1 MAAFEYQ
8 ALTAAGKKKKGVVEA
23 ESLRHARQVLR
34 EQGLIATSVAQV
46 SEKDKKVSSLL
57 GGPGMSSKELTL
69 FTRQMATLVQAA
81 MPLEEVLQAVAAQSE
96 RPKVKSLLLAVRSK
110 VLEGHTLADS
120 MAEFPNAFPEMYR
133 ATVAAGEHAGHL
145 GLVLN
150 ELADYTENK
159 EQSRQKIQLALLYPG
174 LLTFASI
181 GIVSFLLA
189 VVVPDVVKV
198 FTRTGNELPPLTAGL
213 IAVSDFLNQY
223 GLVVVLLLCCGFL
236 LFSSAYRKPAFRK
249 SVDHWI
255 VDFPLS
261 RKISRGLNAAR
272 FAGTLSILSRSG
284 VPLVEGLAIAGSVM
298 PNYYL
303 RDQITQVAQKV
314 KEGTSL
320 FTALESIGRFPPMML
335 YMIASGER
343 SGELDSMLNRAAKQ
357 QQQSLEALMAT
368 VVGLF
373 EPVVLIVMGGVVMTI
388 VLAILLP
395 IMNMNQLIG

>member
-8 ALTAAGKKKKGVVEA
+8 ALNTSGKKKKGVIEA
-23 ESLRHARQVLR
+23 ESPRHARQLLR
-34 EQGLIATSVAQV
+34 EQGLIATSVAQAA
-46 SEKDKKVSSLL
+46 EKEKKVGGFL

-69 FTRQMATLVQAA
+69 CTRQMATLIQAA
-81 MPLEEVLQAVAAQSE
+81 MPLEEVLQAVSAQSE
-96 RPKVKSLLLAVRSK
+96 RAKVKSLLLAVRSK

-145 GLVLN
+145 GLVMN

-174 LLTFASI
+174 LLTLASI

-198 FTRTGNELPPLTAGL
+198 FVRTGNELPPLTAGL
-213 IAVSDFLNQY
+213 IAVSDFLNAW
-223 GLVVVLLLCCGFL
+223 GLYLLLGLCCGFL
-236 LFSSAYRKPAFRK
+236 LFSSSYRKPGFRRQI
-249 SVDHWI
+249 DRWI

-261 RKISRGLNAAR
+261 RKISRGMNAAR

-284 VPLVEGLAIAGSVM
+284 VPLVEGLSIAGSVM

-303 RDQITQVAQKV
+303 REEISRVAQKV

-320 FTALESIGRFPPMML
+320 FSALESVGRFPPMML

-343 SGELDSMLNRAAKQ
+343 SGELDSMLGRAAKQ